1 MGPTCPDD
9 IAHRITTGLDHP
21 MAHYSTAEQSRQRAA
36 RCLQLA
42 EETSLPKLKKVF
54 LTEADGWL
62 RLAEEQERSESR
74 TIHGPRRRPFN

>member
-1 MGPTCPDD
+1 
-9 IAHRITTGLDHP
+9 